1 MRLKIIN
8 LDKIIRIWKD
18 VHITGVRETSE
29 HYEFICR
36 RSDWASG
43 HTFTVKLRRKS
54 DGIGTQGAP
63 TFYFVGHTAC
73 VTTDWFSD
81 MDNAVEAISSRLLP
95 I

>member
-18 VHITGVRETSE
+18 VHISGVREAYE

-36 RSDWASG
+36 KPGWPSG
-43 HTFTVKLRRKS
+43 QSVTVKLRRVS
-54 DGIGTQGAP
+54 DGVGTKGEP
-63 TFYFVGHTAC
+63 TFSFIGHSAC

-81 MDNAVEAISSRLLP
+81 MDNAVEAISSRL
-95 I
+95 